1 MQASEQL
8 KAAVQAF
15 DRQLANLQ
23 TSLAHDVPSSGDL
36 QVALASLN
44 TLFQTQIRAQI
55 MADIKQPDSGMS
67 IITEMHRHLRLLGVD
82 LNFLRAAKQS
92 TTRQQRQQL
101 VEQRLASLKEFSQGL
116 LTLMP

>member
-1 MQASEQL
+1 MQASDEL
-8 KAAVQAF
+8 RAAVQEF

-23 TSLAHDVPSSGDL
+23 ALLAHSSDAFADL
-36 QVALASLN
+36 QSALVSLN
-44 TLFQTQIRAQI
+44 TLFQTQVRAQA
-55 MADIKQPDSGMS
+55 MTDIEPPEAGVS

-82 LNFLRAAKQS
+82 LNFLRAAKQLS
-92 TTRQQRQQL
+92 TRQQRQQL